1 MPPSLRECCL
11 ALWREGNN
19 LIQARWDGILPQGSP
34 SDAWRELTPLVT
46 TYQQQQQEKRR
57 SSNQEGR
64 QQRQAPSTSNQED
77 CYLVAKIIALRKDM
91 AICVSSID
99 IIKDMMLDR

>member
-1 MPPSLRECCL
+1 MPPHK
-11 ALWREGNN
+11 
-19 LIQARWDGILPQGSP
+19 
-34 SDAWRELTPLVT
+34 AWRELTPLVT

-64 QQRQAPSTSNQED
+64 QQSLASEALD
-77 CYLVAKIIALRKDM
+77 LEKKALRKDM

>member
-34 SDAWRELTPLVT
+34 SDGTVNFQSRGLLFSCKDHCDTIMSVD
-46 TYQQQQQEKRR
+46 
-57 SSNQEGR
+57 S
-64 QQRQAPSTSNQED
+64 
-77 CYLVAKIIALRKDM
+77 ALRKDM